1 MSDDGRTPSGAF
13 ETLRA
18 AVGWT
23 GPARVDHVE
32 RRHLRDF
39 LAAVDERDPGS
50 VDTEVPPT
58 FLACFLDEPP
68 SCPAAYS
75 YGGGWLNGGDRFEYL
90 SPIRLGDEV
99 RSHAVLTD
107 VVEKSGRTGTMA
119 ILTFVTEFR
128 VGSDTAVRHTG
139 TRIRR

>member
-1 MSDDGRTPSGAF
+1 MSDAFARLRT
-13 ETLRA
+13 

-23 GPARVDHVE
+23 GPERVDRVE
-32 RRHLRDF
+32 RRHLRDY
-39 LAAVDERDPGS
+39 LAAVNESDPGPL
-50 VDTEVPPT
+50 DAEVPPA

-68 SCPAAYS
+68 YCPPAYE
-75 YGGGWLNGGDRFEYL
+75 YGDGWLNGGDRFDYL
-90 SPIRLGDEV
+90 APVRLGDEV

-107 VVEKSGRTGTMA
+107 AVEKAGRTGTLA

-128 VGSDTAVRHTG
+128 LATGETAVRHTG

>member
-1 MSDDGRTPSGAF
+1 MSQAYDSLLG
-13 ETLRA
+13 

-23 GPARVDHVE
+23 GPERIDRVE

-39 LAAVDERDPGS
+39 LAAVDEADPGS
-50 VDTEVPPT
+50 TEDEIPPT
-58 FLACFLDEPP
+58 FLACYLDEPP
-68 SCPAAYS
+68 YCPAAYA
-75 YGGGWLNGGDRFEYL
+75 YGEGWLNGGDRFEYL
-90 SPIRLGDEV
+90 APVRLGDDV

-107 VVEKSGRTGTMA
+107 VVEKTGRTGTMA

-128 VGSDTAVRHTG
+128 LADGATAVRHTG